1 MDTSKSSSRNPA
13 MLIGK
18 NVLVIAIFW
27 IIAFLLARLV
37 PPARVPGTLCDLA
50 AAIIAAVIALKIG
63 ARPAAYF
70 LGAVI
75 SVMAAESIIVL
86 YYGRMALNGA
96 PTHFAVL
103 GAGII
108 GVALGAFLVARYPLS
123 TPART

>member
-1 MDTSKSSSRNPA
+1 MDTTNSSPRNPA
-13 MLIGK
+13 MKIGL

-27 IIAFLLARLV
+27 ILGFLLIRFLSIE
-37 PPARVPGTLCDLA
+37 RVPGSVWQL
-50 AAIIAAVIALKIG
+50 IAAVAASVIALKIG

-70 LGAVI
+70 LGVVI
-75 SVMAAESIIVL
+75 SVMAAETIIVL
-86 YYGRMALNGA
+86 LYGRAALQGA